1 MKVAFFQVCGLK
13 IYDGVQ
19 FVTGSQLDP
28 SLTLQSCKTS
38 QGCFK
43 MKSGFK
49 KATPTLCVTANSSN
63 ERLKLPQDGSK
74 PRRAAQNRA
83 GRAKYPEGRL
93 KTAQEGPNTPKGG
106 SKLRRKAKY
115 PEGRLK
121 TAQEEPN
128 TPKGGS
134 KLRRKGQVP
143 RRTAQTSAGRVKTRP
158 HRHRRCTPNYWS
170 DKARTKV
177 RREGRQIS
185 HKQE

>member
-93 KTAQEGPNTPKGG
+93 KTAQEGQIP
-106 SKLRRKAKY
+106 RRAAQNRAGRAKY

-121 TAQEEPN
+121 TTQEGSS
-128 TPKGGS
+128 TPQDGSNFRRTGQNKATSSQTMYS
-134 KLRRKGQVP
+134 KLL
-143 RRTAQTSAGRVKTRP
+143 
-158 HRHRRCTPNYWS
+158 
-170 DKARTKV
+170 V
-177 RREGRQIS
+177 RQG
-185 HKQE
+185 KD